1 VPGWLK
7 LAGGV
12 VDSLDVPLNVSRE
25 ILQRSKVLSIINK
38 CLMRKSIDMIRDIS
52 RPIRR
57 TRAIKSYS
65 GIKLRQGPKV
75 GVIEDAQKKD
85 DIVPLLQIYS
95 LRNWDEYTS
104 LDKYVENIE
113 ENQKQIYY
121 VMADGKTKAQKSPAA
136 EKVRG
141 RGYEVRYLTEPL
153 DEIMI
158 ESLTRYKEY
167 KLVDV
172 SKEGL
177 NFDDEDKEERKK
189 KEDKLNS
196 NYKGVKEYPDAV
208 LAGKVQR
215 VKMTD
220 LLSDNPAALVQSAY
234 GMSPTMQRHMKA
246 QTVASGGS
254 DASMV
259 GSFSRAVLEVNPN
272 HPIVKDLERMVV
284 GMRGGGDDKEDVVDD
299 ETRNFAVLLYDVAA
313 HTRGYEIE
321 DLGDF
326 AGGIMALSSKVYI
339 IFVSRDLVDAEVE
352 KEDVAVITA
361 MEVDIMSAAN
371 EDADVNP
378 TTVTSSCGFV
388 DVKVE

>member
-1 VPGWLK
+1 
-7 LAGGV
+7 
-12 VDSLDVPLNVSRE
+12 
-25 ILQRSKVLSIINK
+25 
-38 CLMRKSIDMIRDIS
+38 M
-52 RPIRR
+52 
-57 TRAIKSYS
+57 
-65 GIKLRQGPKV
+65 

-299 ETRNFAVLLYDVAA
+299 ETRNSPSFCTTSRHSRVA
-313 HTRGYEIE
+313 TRSRTWEISP
-321 DLGDF
+321 
-326 AGGIMALSSKVYI
+326 AG
-339 IFVSRDLVDAEVE
+339 
-352 KEDVAVITA
+352 
-361 MEVDIMSAAN
+361 
-371 EDADVNP
+371 
-378 TTVTSSCGFV
+378 
-388 DVKVE
+388 

>member
-1 VPGWLK
+1 
-7 LAGGV
+7 
-12 VDSLDVPLNVSRE
+12 
-25 ILQRSKVLSIINK
+25 
-38 CLMRKSIDMIRDIS
+38 M
-52 RPIRR
+52 
-57 TRAIKSYS
+57 
-65 GIKLRQGPKV
+65 

-121 VMADGKTKAQKSPAA
+121 VTADGKTKAQKSPAA

-313 HTRGYEIE
+313 LTSGYEIK

-326 AGGIMALSSKVYI
+326 AGRIMATMSSKVSSSSAGGI
-339 IFVSRDLVDAEVE
+339 MDAEVE
-352 KEDVAVITA
+352 KEGVSVITA

-378 TTVTSSCGFV
+378 TTVTISSGFV
-388 DVKVE
+388 DVKVVY